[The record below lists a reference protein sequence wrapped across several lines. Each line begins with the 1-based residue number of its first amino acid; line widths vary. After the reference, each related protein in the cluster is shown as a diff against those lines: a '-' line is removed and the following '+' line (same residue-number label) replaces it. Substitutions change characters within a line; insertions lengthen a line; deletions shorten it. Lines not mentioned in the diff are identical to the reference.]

1 MGVFLIICV
10 ILFALGPWIMR
21 WLRPWLTRM
30 AARRMEN
37 YMRSAMGMPPQD
49 KKKRGR
55 ASTQSNTSG
64 RRTRSGRG
72 YASTHREPII
82 PKEYAE
88 DVEFVEYKEYSE
100 RTEIHADTRTGSVRI
115 ESQVEDAEWEMVSKK
130 E

>member
-21 WLRPWLTRM
+21 LLRPWLTRM

-55 ASTQSNTSG
+55 GSAQGNASG
-64 RRTRSGRG
+64 RRARSGRG
-72 YASTHREPII
+72 YASSRHEPII

-88 DVEFVEYKEYSE
+88 DVEFVEFKEYSE
-100 RTEIHADTRTGSVRI
+100 RTEIHADPHTGSVRV
-115 ESQVEDAEWEMVSKK
+115 ESQVEDAEFEMVSKK